1 MFLLINKNIFRIWDF
16 FFQQQ
21 GSISK
26 KKQNQKVKQL
36 PFQKH
41 TQKKNKKKTN
51 KPRTRKTKGSS

>member
-1 MFLLINKNIFRIWDF
+1 MFLLINKNIFRTWDF

-41 TQKKNKKKTN
+41 TQKKQKKNKQTKNKKN
-51 KPRTRKTKGSS
+51 ERQ

>member
-1 MFLLINKNIFRIWDF
+1 MFLLINKNIFRTWDF

-41 TQKKNKKKTN
+41 TQKKPQKTKKQTKNKKN
-51 KPRTRKTKGSS
+51 ERQ

>member
-1 MFLLINKNIFRIWDF
+1 MFLLINKNIFRTWDF

-41 TQKKNKKKTN
+41 TQKKTKKNKQTKNKKN
-51 KPRTRKTKGSS
+51 ERQ

>member
-1 MFLLINKNIFRIWDF
+1 MFLLINKNIFRTWDF
-16 FFQQQ
+16 QQ

-41 TQKKNKKKTN
+41 TQKKKQKTKKQTKNKKSE
-51 KPRTRKTKGSS
+51 RQ

>member
-1 MFLLINKNIFRIWDF
+1 MFLLINKNIFRTWDF

-21 GSISK
+21 DSISK

-41 TQKKNKKKTN
+41 TQKKQKKNKQNKNKKN
-51 KPRTRKTKGSS
+51 ERQ